1 MRRGFALLLTLTI
14 LGTPAR
20 AVGQTF
26 DEAMAH
32 IQAGRYE
39 EAEEILRALSRGLD
53 SPNQVKRTTARV
65 LLEVGR
71 HEEARETVEGQ
82 GGEASSLELETVFG
96 ESLYAVGRV
105 QEAEAAFRR
114 AVDGGATDRHLAR
127 MRLGILLWDRG
138 EREPALDLFDS
149 FIDLYNGSSGRL
161 TAEDLM
167 AVAVAVRYLGVRDPQ
182 LHKDAVMAAEEAAE
196 ADPDDLRPILLTG
209 ELFLEGYKATEA
221 RVSFGQVLERNP
233 RHPRALLGQAKVLD
247 LEGTG
252 GAIQLVNQALEVNPN
267 YAEARAVLAGL
278 HLKTANFT
286 QAREEAR
293 KALAVNPVNLEALS
307 VLAATHFLSGDM
319 AAYHEAVSDIHALNP
334 LYASVYTVVAEQAV
348 NQRLYQTAVDL
359 AQQAVDLDPTSWWSY
374 GVLGMNQLRT
384 GDIEEGRANLE
395 AAWSGDPYNP
405 WYMNTLDL
413 LDTFVHYETIS
424 TDHFELVIHERE
436 AELLGPYAA
445 VEAEK
450 AYSALRDRYG
460 IEPPTPIRVEIF
472 PSHSDF
478 SVRTLGI
485 PGLGALGVSFGSI
498 LVMDSPSAQDPG
510 YFNWISTMWH
520 EVAHAFHLA
529 MSEHRVPRWFTEGLA
544 VHEQHMAQR
553 NWGHRPS
560 PGWLRAYDADRLRPV
575 SRLEQGFLRPTFPEE
590 VVFSYYQGSLVFEF
604 IEARWGLEAILAML
618 RGFSQGKTG
627 AQLFDEVLGQDITDF
642 DQEFDDYVQQ
652 QWGDRMRAVA
662 SQEDGEGVSIF
673 GSGQNGLEALHA
685 LVLENP
691 GSFPARLAY
700 GQALFREDRLLEAE
714 GEFRAAASLFPEYG
728 GGDSPYFFLAQIH
741 KEQGDA
747 ERAASAL
754 HLLGALNE
762 TLLPVHLEEADLW
775 LELGDL
781 PAAAEALRRAV
792 EIAPFDVEP
801 HQSLAGLYA
810 ELGEVDGEVLE
821 RRAILALDPVDK
833 AEAHYQLA
841 EALKDAGERTEA
853 KTQVL
858 RALEIAPTYGAA
870 LELLL
875 ELRREI
881 P

>member
-1 MRRGFALLLTLTI
+1 
-14 LGTPAR
+14 
-20 AVGQTF
+20 
-26 DEAMAH
+26 
-32 IQAGRYE
+32 
-39 EAEEILRALSRGLD
+39 
-53 SPNQVKRTTARV
+53 
-65 LLEVGR
+65 
-71 HEEARETVEGQ
+71 
-82 GGEASSLELETVFG
+82 VFG

-114 AVDGGATDRHLAR
+114 AVDGRATDRHVAR
-127 MRLGILLWDRG
+127 MQLGVLLWDRG
-138 EREPALDLFDS
+138 EREPALDLFDT

-161 TAEDLM
+161 TAEELM
-167 AVAVAVRYLGVRDPQ
+167 AVAVAVRYLGVRNSD

-196 ADPDDLRPILLTG
+196 ADPDDPRPILLTG
-209 ELFLEGYKATEA
+209 ELFLEKYKATEA
-221 RVSFGQVLERNP
+221 RVSFEQVLERNP
-233 RHPRALLGQAKVLD
+233 RNPRALLGQARVLD
-247 LEGTG
+247 FEGAG

-267 YAEARAVLAGL
+267 HTEARAFLANL
-278 HLKTANFT
+278 HIKTGDYA

-293 KALAVNPVNLEALS
+293 RALEVNPVNLEALS
-307 VLAATHFLSGDM
+307 VLAASYFLVGDS
-319 AAYHEAVSDIHALNP
+319 AAYHEMLSEIHTLNP
-334 LYASVYTVVAEQAV
+334 GYARVYTVVASLAV
-348 NQRLYQTAVDL
+348 NQRMYQTAVDL
-359 AQQAVDLDPTSWWSY
+359 AQQAVDLDPSSWWSY

-395 AAWSGDPYNP
+395 RAYSGDPYNP
-405 WYMNTLDL
+405 WTFNTLDL
-413 LDTFVHYETIS
+413 LDTFVHYQTI
-424 TDHFELVIHERE
+424 TTEHFELVIHERE

-445 VEAEK
+445 IEAEK

-460 IEPPTPIRVEIF
+460 MEPPTPVRIEIF

-478 SVRTLGI
+478 SVRTLGV

-510 YFNWISTMWH
+510 HFNWISTMWH

-529 MSEHRVPRWFTEGLA
+529 MSEHRVPRWFTEALA

-553 NWGHRPS
+553 NWGHKPS

-590 VVFSYYQGSLVFEF
+590 VVFSYYQASLVFEYV
-604 IEARWGLEAILAML
+604 EARWGLDAILAML
-618 RGFSQGKTG
+618 RGFSEGKTS
-627 AQLFDEVLGQDITDF
+627 AQLFEEVLRQDLTDF
-642 DQEFDDYVQQ
+642 DDEFDDYVQQ

-662 SQEDGEGVSIF
+662 SQEDGEGVLIF
-673 GSGQNGLEALHA
+673 GPERNGLEALHA

-747 ERAASAL
+747 EGAALDL
-754 HLLGALNE
+754 HQLGGLNE
-762 TLLPVHLEEADLW
+762 ALLPVHLEEAELW

-781 PAAAEALRRAV
+781 PAAAEALKKAV

-810 ELGEVDGEVLE
+810 ELGEADGEVLE

-833 AEAHYQLA
+833 AKAHYQLA